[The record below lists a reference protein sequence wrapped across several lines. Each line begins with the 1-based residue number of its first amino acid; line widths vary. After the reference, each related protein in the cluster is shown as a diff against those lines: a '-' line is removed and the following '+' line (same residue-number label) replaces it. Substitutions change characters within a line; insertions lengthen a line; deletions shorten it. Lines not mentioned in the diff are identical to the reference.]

1 LSGASATEPVSAAG
15 KSSGTTI
22 FTAESLGIWL
32 VLVGIAGEAGILA
45 EPGRIEQREGYM

>member
-1 LSGASATEPVSAAG
+1 MDSLTLLFST
-15 KSSGTTI
+15 
-22 FTAESLGIWL
+22 ESLGIEL